1 MVTAITFQTWSV
13 TIFPLRTNERD
24 NEPRSALRTQA
35 MRFLEIT
42 ACNKR
47 SFVRGGV
54 AAIATLA
61 AAPTFA
67 ARQLS
72 ATLARSD
79 AQWRQRLAPA
89 AYRVLR
95 EAATEPPFTSP
106 MLREHRGG
114 TFTCAGCTLDLFSST
129 TKYDSGTGWP
139 SFWQPLS
146 GAVTT
151 SRDVELG
158 YPRTEVHCRRC
169 AGHLGHV
176 FDDGP
181 QPTAKR
187 YCMNGLALGFRPRK
201 S

>member
-1 MVTAITFQTWSV
+1 MKFLQRTACDIESFV
-13 TIFPLRTNERD
+13 CAPVAAF
-24 NEPRSALRTQA
+24 ATQA
-35 MRFLEIT
+35 D
-42 ACNKR
+42 
-47 SFVRGGV
+47 
-54 AAIATLA
+54 
-61 AAPTFA
+61 APTFA
-67 ARQLS
+67 ARQQS
-72 ATLARSD
+72 ATVTLSD

-89 AYRVLR
+89 TYRVLR

-114 TFTCAGCTLDLFSST
+114 IFTCAGCCLDLFSST
-129 TKYDSGTGWP
+129 NKYDSGTGWP
-139 SFWQPLS
+139 SFWQPLI

-158 YPRTEVHCRRC
+158 YARTEVHCRRC

-181 QPTAKR
+181 QPTGKR
-187 YCMNGLALGFRPRK
+187 YLMNGLALGFRPRK